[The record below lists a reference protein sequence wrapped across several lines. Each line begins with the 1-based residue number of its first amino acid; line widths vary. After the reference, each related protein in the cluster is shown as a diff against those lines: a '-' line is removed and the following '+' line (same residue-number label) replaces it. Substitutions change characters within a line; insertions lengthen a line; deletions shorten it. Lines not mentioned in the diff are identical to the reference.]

1 MDPTGGLAK
10 VSIDLAALGHD
21 GQSEIDRTPTG
32 VISPG
37 NAVTIRFRTAADG
50 VDSVTLRLSEPANG
64 AQWMLPMQRVARAV
78 SCYQAGTRD

>member
-1 MDPTGGLAK
+1 
-10 VSIDLAALGHD
+10 
-21 GQSEIDRTPTG
+21 